1 MGHDHQ
7 SEAADVPFVI
17 TTKEIADE
25 RRELFSKLSE
35 SQQDMIISQLKALL
49 SH

>member
-7 SEAADVPFVI
+7 SEAARSI
-17 TTKEIADE
+17 LKTLLAA
-25 RRELFSKLSE
+25 ELFSKLSE

>member
-1 MGHDHQ
+1 MGHGHDA
-7 SEAADVPFVI
+7 ETTTRGILKTLLAA
-17 TTKEIADE
+17 
-25 RRELFSKLSE
+25 ELFSKLSE

>member
-1 MGHDHQ
+1 MDR
-7 SEAADVPFVI
+7 ENNAADRSSVI
-17 TTKEIADE
+17 LKTLLAA
-25 RRELFSKLSE
+25 ELFSKLSE

>member
-1 MGHDHQ
+1 MDNERKENEQ
-7 SEAADVPFVI
+7 ASTILKTLLAA
-17 TTKEIADE
+17 
-25 RRELFSKLSE
+25 ELFSKLSE

>member
-1 MGHDHQ
+1 MGHSHERDMALQ
-7 SEAADVPFVI
+7 RMLNTLLAA
-17 TTKEIADE
+17 
-25 RRELFSKLSE
+25 ELFSKLSE